1 MAYIK
6 FIKNVNTAI
15 ILAKYFFLSILT
27 SFGLVYTNS
36 MLWAWEEFIS
46 FLEAQRKKQNTD
58 LPLSF
63 S

>member
-15 ILAKYFFLSILT
+15 ILAKYFFLSFLT

-36 MLWAWEEFIS
+36 MLWPWEEFIS
-46 FLEAQRKKQNTD
+46 FLEAKRKKQNTD